1 MKYPFV
7 LTLMACVALLTVGQT
22 PTGSSTASR
31 CSLTREQAPEL
42 RGIRLAMSVE
52 QLLSLF
58 PENSHRQVITNA
70 VKESKRADRFGLA
83 RFDLL
88 LDREV
93 ANPRF
98 AGVNYITVELIDE
111 RITSFHV
118 AYAGPEWKSV
128 DQFVTKLSEAL
139 RLPNSAWESGG
150 ESLQSL
156 KCDGFRVDAYASNQI
171 PASWVRVQDTSAYRV
186 VEDRREAAKE
196 KVREAFK
203 P

>member
-7 LTLMACVALLTVGQT
+7 LTLMASVALLTVGQT
-22 PTGSSTASR
+22 PTRSSTASR

-70 VKESKRADRFGLA
+70 VRESKRADRFGLA

-98 AGVNYITVELIDE
+98 AGVNYITIELIDE

-150 ESLQSL
+150 ESLRSL
-156 KCDGFRVDAYASNQI
+156 KCDGFRVDAHASNQI

-196 KVREAFK
+196 KLREAFK